1 MTKFIRW
8 ESYLPIKACAKMGSS
23 LTESKVSHTTLFL
36 LSRVLDVNT
45 KTAASVTKFIPSRA
59 LNGYNEF
66 SGWVREW
73 GRCGRECIMNL
84 IPHS

>member
-1 MTKFIRW
+1 MTNYIRG

-23 LTESKVSHTTLFL
+23 LTENKASHTALFL
-36 LSRVLDVNT
+36 LSRVLNVNT

-59 LNGYNEF
+59 LNGYNVV
-66 SGWVREW
+66 SGWIWEW
-73 GRCGRECIMNL
+73 GRCGRECIINI